1 MQIETTMSYHITCNR
16 ISKMK
21 TWVKLKI
28 THIGKEMEQ
37 LDWSRKQV
45 WQFLN
50 IKHTLLWDPAIPKKM
65 KKTFTKLL
73 CRCSQRL
80 YSLQPHLE
88 AAHKST
94 N

>member
-1 MQIETTMSYHITCNR
+1 MQTETTMSYHITRNR

-28 THIGKEMEQ
+28 INVGKDMEQ
-37 LDWSRKQV
+37 PQWSRKQV

-65 KKTFTKLL
+65 KRRSQKLVQML
-73 CRCSQRL
+73 PAASFL
-80 YSLQPHLE
+80 TAPLE

-94 N
+94 S